1 MYSHLSLR
9 LSQVQAR
16 MKLFRRFALEFHRH
30 RAKNPNS
37 RKLVTVPD
45 LPQMVIR
52 TVGPSVCLLSLMHVP
67 GVVASSPQSKQEEEA
82 EKSYRVRDEWLGNRP
97 SLEGMRFSA
106 HRLHR
111 LETYPPELADA
122 PEVYLEEETVQV
134 DPRTTRTV
142 IRAYR
147 DDGYGRRR
155 LVRVADETRHV
166 REDGSEE
173 STRKIS
179 QPDVN
184 GRLQVQVEETQR
196 VVLKGENEFEVQRVV
211 SMRGRSAEWW
221 RTHPYGGTVVYPM
234 PRGSSSRLLP
244 VEQFVQRERRQPDGT
259 VDFELVHYT
268 IDINRDWKAL
278 EQRTAVTRT
287 VGEEVRT
294 EEEVYRADGNRRMVL
309 SAVVFSREWASKGAG
324 LRRTIE
330 TRSLNPEGKLQL
342 SERVSLTQTGDP
354 DGVVQMVQDVEV
366 RNQGNGRMQL
376 LERIVS
382 SSRQGEGGEV
392 STEFQVQAPNSSGR
406 LETIRRY
413 QETRSEVEG
422 DGQRTRGVR
431 RR

>member
-1 MYSHLSLR
+1 M
-9 LSQVQAR
+9 
-16 MKLFRRFALEFHRH
+16 
-30 RAKNPNS
+30 
-37 RKLVTVPD
+37 
-45 LPQMVIR
+45 
-52 TVGPSVCLLSLMHVP
+52 
-67 GVVASSPQSKQEEEA
+67 
-82 EKSYRVRDEWLGNRP
+82 
-97 SLEGMRFSA
+97 
-106 HRLHR
+106 
-111 LETYPPELADA
+111 
-122 PEVYLEEETVQV
+122 EEETVQV

-155 LVRVADETRHV
+155 LVRVTDETRHV

-309 SAVVFSREWASKGAG
+309 SAVVFSREWARKGGG

-342 SERVSLTQTGDP
+342 SERVELDP
-354 DGVVQMVQDVEV
+354 DGRPGWRCPDGPGCGSPEP
-366 RNQGNGRMQL
+366 RATGECSCWRGSSHPQG
-376 LERIVS
+376 
-382 SSRQGEGGEV
+382 
-392 STEFQVQAPNSSGR
+392 
-406 LETIRRY
+406 
-413 QETRSEVEG
+413 
-422 DGQRTRGVR
+422 R
-431 RR
+431 RRG